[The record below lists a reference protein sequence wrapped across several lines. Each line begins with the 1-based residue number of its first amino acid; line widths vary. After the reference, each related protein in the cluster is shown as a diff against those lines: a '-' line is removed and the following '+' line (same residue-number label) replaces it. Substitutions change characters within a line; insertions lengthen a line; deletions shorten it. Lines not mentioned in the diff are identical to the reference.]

1 MDDEVKAIPIA
12 NISQFNNIASNDED
26 RIFIRKNSFRNVNIK
41 GAIIRPGNYK
51 MIEGQGVFDLI
62 EEAGGYTQNAFPEG
76 AIYINEDAK
85 TINAN
90 ALNKLYDDFID
101 GIIETIQKSGG
112 EIDITPLVTLSQQIK
127 DAEPNGRIIVDLLD
141 DSTQILLKI
150 EILFLFL
157 KKTIIFL
164 YLVKF

>member
-1 MDDEVKAIPIA
+1 
-12 NISQFNNIASNDED
+12 
-26 RIFIRKNSFRNVNIK
+26 
-41 GAIIRPGNYK
+41 

-62 EEAGGYTQNAFPEG
+62 EEVGGYTQNAFPEG

-101 GIIETIQKSGG
+101 GIIETIQKSG

-127 DAEPNGRIIVDLLD
+127 DAEPSGRIIVDLLD
-141 DSTQILLKI
+141 DSTQILVKDRD
-150 EILFLFL
+150 ILFIPE
-157 KKTIIFL
+157 KTIIFL